1 MARSP
6 VFVAEAASDSS
17 AEALVERLGEN
28 GEMSGTSLSGDT
40 DSAGNASKDLG
51 PPEHCVNRVE
61 ESNESKDSK
70 DASARSVDDLSDRSS
85 MSPAAVVAISEVP
98 VW

>member
-1 MARSP
+1 
-6 VFVAEAASDSS
+6 
-17 AEALVERLGEN
+17 
-28 GEMSGTSLSGDT
+28 MSGTSLSGDT
-40 DSAGNASKDLG
+40 DSAANACKDLG
-51 PPEHCVNRVE
+51 PPEHCVKRVE

-98 VW
+98 VWEGAKLARLSLATSAPDL